1 MTKENTLFA
10 IIGVLL
16 GFIIGFMFANSVN
29 RREEAHAHPPHTATV
44 TQTPVT
50 QTSTLQGEHPAA
62 VADEAGGMM
71 PDVQAKIDRAK
82 SEPDNFQAQLEAAEL
97 YYRIGRFDRAI
108 ELLLRA
114 NQLRP
119 ENYEIVLN
127 IGNANFEAKR
137 FAEAERWYTT
147 ATIKKPEDVA
157 ARTGLGS
164 TFLFREPPD
173 VDRAIAEFKRSLD
186 INPNHEKTLGAL
198 IDAFVRKG
206 DGEAAKETLARLEQ
220 VNPTNEDLGALRSRV
235 EGLQSSAKS

>member
-16 GFIIGFMFANSVN
+16 GFIVGFMFANSVN
-29 RREEAHAHPPHTATV
+29 QREAHAHPPQTTTATAEAPL
-44 TQTPVT
+44 TQS
-50 QTSTLQGEHPAA
+50 STLEGDHPAA
-62 VADEAGGMM
+62 VSDEAGGMM
-71 PDVQAKIDRAK
+71 PDVQAKIQRAK
-82 SEPDNFQAQLEAAEL
+82 DEPDNFQAQLEAAEL

-119 ENYEIVLN
+119 ENYEVVLN
-127 IGNANFEAKR
+127 IGNANLEAKR
-137 FAEAERWYTT
+137 YAEAERWYTT

-173 VDRAIAEFKRSLD
+173 VNRAIAEFKRSLD
-186 INPNHEKTLGAL
+186 INPSHEGTLGRL
-198 IDAFVRKG
+198 VDAFVRKG
-206 DGEAAKETLARLEQ
+206 DGNAARETLARLEQ
-220 VNPTNEDLGALRSRV
+220 INPTNEELGALRSRV
-235 EGLQSSAKS
+235 EELQSSARS